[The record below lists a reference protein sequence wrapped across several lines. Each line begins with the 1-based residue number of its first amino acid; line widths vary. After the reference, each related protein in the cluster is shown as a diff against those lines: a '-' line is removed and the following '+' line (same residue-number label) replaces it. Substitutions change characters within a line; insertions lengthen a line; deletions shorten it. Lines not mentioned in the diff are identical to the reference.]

1 MFAKRIIPCL
11 DCKHGRV
18 VKGIRFVELRDAGDP
33 GELAETYNREGADEL
48 VMLDISA
55 SCESRA
61 TLMDTVHRVACRL
74 FIPLTVGGGVRTLDD
89 ARRLLSAGADKVAV
103 NTAAVEAP
111 NLVHELASHFGS
123 QAVVVAI
130 DARTRASYATQLP
143 TTHVTDLTP
152 SPPAPVPQGGEGRQE
167 QGGVAPLPQRGEGRP
182 HSELI
187 CPSPRWGRGAGG
199 ERATPRWDR
208 TLDPGER
215 QHLPQDGPASR
226 WTVLTY
232 GGTRETGLDA
242 VEWACRVE
250 MLGAGE
256 ILLTSMDADGTQAGF
271 DCDLTA
277 TTSTAVHIP
286 VIASGGA
293 GGPEHFAEVFLRGAA
308 DAALAAS
315 IFHYGQHTIRSL
327 KEYLRAQG
335 VPVRIDFGF

>member
-11 DCKHGRV
+11 DCKDGRV

-33 GELAETYNREGADEL
+33 GDLAENYNCEGADEL

-55 SCESRA
+55 SRESRGI
-61 TLMDTVHRVACRL
+61 LMDTVHRVACRL
-74 FIPLTVGGGVRTLDD
+74 FIPLTVGGGVRTLED
-89 ARRLLSAGADKVAV
+89 AQRLLSAGADKVAV

-111 NLVHELASHFGS
+111 NLVDQLASHFGS

-130 DARTRASYATQLP
+130 DARARNPKLEPGNHAL
-143 TTHVTDLTP
+143 
-152 SPPAPVPQGGEGRQE
+152 
-167 QGGVAPLPQRGEGRP
+167 
-182 HSELI
+182 
-187 CPSPRWGRGAGG
+187 GA
-199 ERATPRWDR
+199 ERAPENK
-208 TLDPGER
+208 L
-215 QHLPQDGPASR
+215 ASP

-232 GGTRETGLDA
+232 GGTRETDLDA
-242 VEWACRVE
+242 LEWARRVE
-250 MLGAGE
+250 ALGAGE

-271 DCDLTA
+271 DCDLTV
-277 TTSTAVHIP
+277 TISTAVHIP

-315 IFHYGQHTIRSL
+315 IFHYGQHTIRRL

-335 VPVRIDFGF
+335 VPVRLDEKGSR